1 VSKQLFLST
10 GLITSDDKIA
20 RFEEKM
26 IGTLINFGAIVIGG
40 LIGLKFKSILPQ
52 RVVDLLFQV
61 LGLFTL
67 YFGISMGL
75 KTQNSLFVIFSLI
88 LGALTGSVL
97 NLQDKTDKLGDYIQ
111 SKLNLKGNR
120 FTEGFLVA
128 SLLFGMGP
136 VAILG
141 SIEDGLGGE
150 PKLLLIKSL
159 MDGVAS
165 IALAASLGLGVVFS
179 AIPIL
184 IYQGTITLLANW
196 LGDSFNQVMINE
208 LSAVGGILLIG
219 MAINILDIKKIKV
232 LDFITSLIYI
242 IPLVYF
248 FG

>member
-1 VSKQLFLST
+1 
-10 GLITSDDKIA
+10 
-20 RFEEKM
+20 M
-26 IGTLINFGAIVIGG
+26 IGTLINFGAIIVGG
-40 LIGLKFKSILPQ
+40 AIGLKFKAFLPQ
-52 RVVDLLFQV
+52 RVIDLLFQV
-61 LGLFTL
+61 FGLFTL
-67 YFGISMGL
+67 YLGLSMGL
-75 KTQNSLFVIFSLI
+75 KTQNAILIAFSLI

-97 NLQDKTDKLGDYIQ
+97 HLQDKSDRLGELI
-111 SKLNLKGNR
+111 KRKFKLKGDK

-141 SIEDGLGGE
+141 SIEEGIGGE

-165 IALAASLGLGVVFS
+165 IALASSLGIGVIFS

-184 IYQGTITLLANW
+184 IYQGSLTLFTMW
-196 LGDSFNQVMINE
+196 LGNSFSQVMINE

-219 MAINILDIKKIKV
+219 MGITILDIKRINV
-232 LDFITSLIYI
+232 IDFITALIYI

-248 FG
+248 FS

>member
-1 VSKQLFLST
+1 
-10 GLITSDDKIA
+10 
-20 RFEEKM
+20 M
-26 IGTLINFGAIVIGG
+26 IGTLVNSAAIIIGG
-40 LIGLKFKSILPQ
+40 AIGLKFKSILPQ

-67 YFGISMGL
+67 FLGFSMGL
-75 KTQNSLFVIFSLI
+75 KTHNAILIVFSLI

-97 NLQDKTDKLGDYIQ
+97 NLQKKTDRLGEIIQ
-111 SKLNLKGNR
+111 TKFNLKGNR

-128 SLLFGMGP
+128 SLLFCMGP

-141 SIEDGLGGE
+141 SIEDGIGGE

-159 MDGVAS
+159 MDCVAS
-165 IALAASLGLGVVFS
+165 IALAASLGFGVLFS
-179 AIPIL
+179 ALPIL
-184 IYQGTITLLANW
+184 IYQGSITLFASW
-196 LGDSFNQVMINE
+196 MGGSFNQVMVDE

-219 MAINILDIKKIKV
+219 MAINILDIKKIYV
-232 LDFITSLIYI
+232 LDFITSLLYI